1 MFQPGLQLEQA
12 PPISVPFRFF
22 LTAPV
27 FLLLAAL
34 LLLWSGAE
42 ALEARQSPATLALT
56 HLITLGFMTMVMI
69 GAMMQMLPV
78 LAGSPVPGPLAT
90 AAVVH
95 VGLALGTLMLAAG
108 FLSGQPWMLEAG
120 AVALGA
126 GFLVFGAA
134 IIISL
139 LRARVQ
145 NNTVRAMWLPA
156 ASLLPAVVIGVALAL
171 SLGLGWSLPNLSL
184 RDLHPG
190 WALLGWTGLLVVGVA
205 YQVVPMFQITPA
217 YPRSMIRYLGATII
231 VLLGA
236 WSLARWFD
244 AGDWGVLAAA
254 CALAISTAYALFGV
268 VTIALQRRRK
278 RRLPDVTLDFWRLG
292 MSSLV
297 AASVLWAV
305 RVAFP
310 WEWPAAFDVLIGVLV
325 LVGFAVSVI
334 SGMLYKIMSFLA
346 WFHLQAITGAGR
358 VVPNMKKILGDASQR
373 RQFRAHVATLVLL
386 IGAALWP
393 QLLVYPAALALGA
406 DAVLLGLNML
416 KVLKVYDA
424 NLRLLGT
431 FRAAS
436 QQAAERSGS

>member
-22 LTAPV
+22 LSAPV

-34 LLLWSGAE
+34 MLLWAGAE
-42 ALEARQSPATLALT
+42 ALESRQSPSMLALT
-56 HLITLGFMTMVMI
+56 HLITLGFMTMIMI

-95 VGLALGTLMLAAG
+95 LGLVLGTLMLAAG
-108 FLSGQPWMLEAG
+108 FLFGQPWMFEAG
-120 AVALGA
+120 SVALGG
-126 GFLVFGAA
+126 GFLAFGAA
-134 IIISL
+134 VSISL
-139 LRARVQ
+139 VRTRVQ

-156 ASLLPAVVIGVALAL
+156 AALVPAVAIGVTLAL
-171 SLGLGWSLPNLSL
+171 SLALGWGLPNLSL

-190 WALLGWTGLLVVGVA
+190 WALLGWTGLLVIGVA

-231 VLLGA
+231 VLLCL
-236 WSLARWFD
+236 WSAARWFD
-244 AGDWGVLAAA
+244 PGGALAVA
-254 CALAISTAYALFGV
+254 CAVAISAAYALFGA

-292 MSSLV
+292 MGSLV
-297 AASVLWAV
+297 AAGVLWAA
-305 RVAFP
+305 RVALP

-334 SGMLYKIMSFLA
+334 SGMLYKIMSFLV

-358 VVPNMKKILGDASQR
+358 AVPNMKRILGDASQR
-373 RQFRAHVATLVLL
+373 RQFRAHVVALALL
-386 IGAALWP
+386 SGAALWP
-393 QLLVYPAALALGA
+393 QLLVYPAALALAA

-416 KVLKVYDA
+416 KVLKAYRES
-424 NLRLLGT
+424 LKLLGT
-431 FRAAS
+431 FRAGS
-436 QQAAERSGS
+436 EQANQ